1 MIFDID
7 KGIIISDESSSEYSV
22 MYDFLDEFPFVD
34 DYMGMSSF
42 KGCAKTRKGPRN
54 YRNQWKM
61 KLIQ

>member
-1 MIFDID
+1 VIFDID

-42 KGCAKTRKGPRN
+42 KGCAKTRKGPGN